1 MLSPAALGRTTT
13 TTADHAARA
22 AHDGPRRA
30 SSTSVGDIVQFNM
43 VDDFVSALDLPIIP
57 KTKLLRALQ
66 PQTDLTPGFLL
77 ATVVA

>member
-1 MLSPAALGRTTT
+1 
-13 TTADHAARA
+13 
-22 AHDGPRRA
+22 
-30 SSTSVGDIVQFNM
+30 M

-57 KTKLLRALQ
+57 KTKLLRALH